1 MKTEYKTSVKLITQN
16 RYSRPGR
23 RLKGMR
29 GLVVHWVANPGST
42 PRGNQNF
49 FENRKL
55 GKDDFGSAHEIIGIN
70 GERLICIPE
79 TEIAYHVGSKK
90 YTRRA
95 LSRLSSYPND
105 YTYGIEMCHK
115 DWTGEF
121 TEETLDSTVQRC
133 ADLCLKHDLDPIR
146 DIWTHQQV
154 VGWKECPRWF
164 VKKPVAFQEFK
175 ERVKEIV
182 MPKQLEKWQRELGRK
197 AVKELSERG
206 ILNDPDKWN
215 QEDELAKPAPTW
227 LMLTVLARYAEED
240 EKNEK
245 NN

>member
-1 MKTEYKTSVKLITQN
+1 MKCAYETTVNLITQN

-23 RLKGMR
+23 LLKGMR

-42 PRGNQNF
+42 PAGNRNF

-55 GKDDFGSAHEIIGIN
+55 GKNDFGSAHEIIGIQ

-105 YTYGIEMCHK
+105 YTYGIEMCHR

-121 TEETLDSTVQRC
+121 TEETLDSAAHRC
-133 ADLCLKHDLDPIR
+133 AELCLKYDLDPIR

-164 VKKPVAFQEFK
+164 VKNPVEFEKFK
-175 ERVKEIV
+175 ERVRGIV
-182 MPKQLEKWQRELGRK
+182 MLERLEKWQKELGQK
-197 AVKELSERG
+197 AVKELAARG
-206 ILNDPDKWN
+206 IINNPEEWSK
-215 QEDELAKPAPTW
+215 EEKLAEPAPTW

-240 EKNEK
+240 EKNE
-245 NN
+245 NEN